1 MVIIRKNFG
10 LKLFALAL
18 AILGWAYFRFASNPV
33 IAARFDQQLSVP
45 ISAANLPVGYIAH
58 FTEKDA
64 IVTVATKRGQPP
76 INPQEVK
83 AVLDLS
89 NKSAGI
95 YNVPVQLVAPNIV
108 VQSLSPASV
117 SLSIEKIDA
126 RPFPL
131 SLHYTGNATNGVVV
145 SDATQVP
152 NDVTVHG
159 PTSLL
164 SQVTAV
170 QLDVPL
176 PQSPSAFDSM
186 VRPVPVNSL
195 GQEVAGVEVAPDL
208 VRVSVH
214 FVKGTGASKKP

>member
-1 MVIIRKNFG
+1 VANIRKNFG
-10 LKLFALAL
+10 LKIFALAL

-45 ISAANLPVGYIAH
+45 ITEANLPVGYIAH
-58 FTEKDA
+58 FTDKEA
-64 IVTVATKRGQPP
+64 VVTVAEKRGEPP
-76 INPQEVK
+76 VNPQEVK

-89 NKSAGI
+89 DKTEGV

-117 SLSIEKIDA
+117 SLSIEKIEQ

-131 SLHYTGNATNGVVV
+131 SMHYSGNATSGIVVA
-145 SDATQVP
+145 DATQMP
-152 NDVTVHG
+152 EDVKIQG

-164 SQVTAV
+164 SQVTSV
-170 QLDVPL
+170 QVDIPL

-195 GQEVAGVEVAPDL
+195 GQEVAGIDVAPDL
-208 VRVSVH
+208 VRVRVH